1 MATAELAWA
10 LTASALL
17 LAAAWCDIATRT
29 IPDGI
34 SIALAALG
42 LLTRAVEGLVP
53 AAASLLVAAGLF
65 AAFVPLHAR
74 GAFGGGDIK
83 LITALAAGLPPLTA
97 LDFLLTTVMA
107 GGALGVA
114 YLTLRRLPRPS
125 PLPRGKRESGRTS
138 PGSWPSAGAGR
149 RRRSRARGR
158 APPTRSPTTVRREG
172 RAADRRLRLSGGT
185 RCPGP

>member
-34 SIALAALG
+34 SIALATSG
-42 LLTRAVEGLVP
+42 LLARALEGLAP

-65 AAFVPLHAR
+65 AALLPLHAR
-74 GAFGGGDIK
+74 GAFGGGDVK
-83 LITALAAGLPPLTA
+83 LITALAVGLSPLATV
-97 LDFLLTTVMA
+97 DFLVATVMA

-114 YLTLRRLPRPS
+114 YLALRRLPHPS
-125 PLPRGKRESGRTS
+125 PRCRGPSHRGPAGSSRSSGA
-138 PGSWPSAGAGR
+138 GSAGA
-149 RRRSRARGR
+149 ARF
-158 APPTRSPTTVRREG
+158 PTPWPSPW
-172 RAADRRLRLSGGT
+172 AASS
-185 RCPGP
+185 P